1 MPFIEN
7 NTWAVPAVTLRV
19 ERVENLSSRLEGN
32 RRRICLLTPGHL
44 ATNPR
49 LVKEAD
55 ALSDAGYDVE
65 VVCTRFLEWATL
77 HDASFE
83 GRPWK
88 VAARIPFGPSAPR
101 GWRFK
106 QVLRQRMAR
115 AAMSVGFHS
124 DVLAE
129 AEWHAASPDITSAAL
144 AVNADLYIAHYPAA
158 LPAAAKAAAWRGALY
173 AYDAEDFHLG
183 DLPERPEHE
192 SEKSR
197 LRAIEGRYLPG
208 AAYVSAASPGIA
220 DAYAAE
226 YGIAR
231 PVEILN
237 VFPLGHAPAAA
248 TPRGMFEPGPSLYW
262 FSQTIG
268 PERGLEAAVAAIGLS
283 KSKPH
288 LYLRGRPTSGYINHL
303 KSLAA
308 SAEVA
313 ARIHML
319 DIAAPHDMERLAA
332 VYDLGLVAE
341 TANSRNHEI
350 CLANKLFS
358 YVLAG
363 VPPLM
368 SATPAQAAFAER
380 HGLQELVFPID
391 DAEAL
396 GRRLD
401 ELLLNPQRLERLRA
415 VCFSLGQNRYN
426 WDRESSVLLDL
437 VGRALADRV
446 GREREN
452 A

>member
-1 MPFIEN
+1 M
-7 NTWAVPAVTLRV
+7 TLRV
-19 ERVENLSSRLEGN
+19 ERVENRSSRLEGN
-32 RRRICLLTPGHL
+32 RSRICLLTPGHL

-55 ALSDAGYDVE
+55 ALSDAGYDVK
-65 VVCTRFLEWATL
+65 VICTRFVEWATL
-77 HDASFE
+77 YDASFE

-88 VAARIPFGPSAPR
+88 VAARIPFGPLAPR
-101 GWRFK
+101 CSRLK
-106 QVLRQRMAR
+106 QVLRQRAAR
-115 AAMSVGFHS
+115 AALSVGI
-124 DVLAE
+124 VAE
-129 AEWHAASPDITSAAL
+129 VVREADLHPASPDIASAAL
-144 AVNADLYIAHYPAA
+144 GVKADLYIAHYPAA
-158 LPAAAKAAAWRGALY
+158 LPAAAKAASRHGALY

-183 DLPERPEHE
+183 DLPEIPEHVR
-192 SEKSR
+192 EKAR
-197 LRAIEGRYLPG
+197 LRAIESRYLPG

-220 DAYAAE
+220 DAYAME

-231 PVEILN
+231 PAEILN

-248 TPRGMFEPGPSLYW
+248 TPRGTVEPGPSLYW

-288 LYLRGRPTSGYINHL
+288 LFLRGRPASGYIDHL

-313 ARIHML
+313 ARIHVL

-332 VYDLGLVAE
+332 AYDLGLVAE
-341 TANSRNHEI
+341 TANSRNREI
-350 CLANKLFS
+350 CLTNKLFS

-363 VPPLM
+363 VPALM
-368 SATPAQAAFAER
+368 SATLGQAAFAES
-380 HGLQELVFPID
+380 HGLQALVFPIN
-391 DAEAL
+391 DADAL

-401 ELLLNPQRLERLRA
+401 ELLLNPQLLERLRLT
-415 VCFSLGQNRYN
+415 CFGLGQDRYN
-426 WDRESSVLLDL
+426 WERESLVLLDV
-437 VGRALADRV
+437 VGRALANRFW
-446 GREREN
+446 RERTH